1 MFVLNFKLKNRGK
14 ALRYAVI
21 AALIIM
27 LVIFAVIKNGGSN
40 AGTAT
45 CDEIGEY
52 SLKAETEE
60 QRLELLRGFGI
71 ENAELTESDEIT
83 IPENFNSITEK
94 YNETQKQIGLD
105 LSPYKGQ
112 KAQRLT
118 YSLNGDKASCAV
130 LLVNNRRLIGGHLT
144 NRVYGEG
151 VLPLTGNK
159 NGTT

>member
-52 SLKAETEE
+52 SLKAETED

-118 YSLNGDKASCAV
+118 YSVNGEKASCAV
-130 LLVNNRRLIGGHLT
+130 LLVNNGRLIGGHLT

>member
-130 LLVNNRRLIGGHLT
+130 LLVNNGRLIGGHLT

>member
-118 YSLNGDKASCAV
+118 YSVNGEKASCAV
-130 LLVNNRRLIGGHLT
+130 LLVNNGRLIGGHLT

-151 VLPLTGNK
+151 VVPLTGNK

>member
-27 LVIFAVIKNGGSN
+27 LVIFAVIKNSGSN

-118 YSLNGDKASCAV
+118 YSVNGEKASCAV
-130 LLVNNRRLIGGHLT
+130 LLVNNGRLIGGHLT

>member
-52 SLKAETEE
+52 SLKAETED
-60 QRLELLRGFGI
+60 QRLELLHGFGI
-71 ENAELTESDEIT
+71 ENAANALQLFEIPVFGF
-83 IPENFNSITEK
+83 IFKCE
-94 YNETQKQIGLD
+94 
-105 LSPYKGQ
+105 
-112 KAQRLT
+112 
-118 YSLNGDKASCAV
+118 
-130 LLVNNRRLIGGHLT
+130 
-144 NRVYGEG
+144 
-151 VLPLTGNK
+151 
-159 NGTT
+159 